1 MADKK
6 PKATEMLPPADA
18 QPFEQAIS
26 ELEAVV
32 RQLESS
38 ELPLEQALGLFEK
51 GMLLS
56 DSCRRQLTAAETR
69 VEILMKKGE
78 DFEAVPF
85 DPEEE

>member
-6 PKATEMLPPADA
+6 PKAGESVPPADA
-18 QPFEQAIS
+18 QPFEQSLS
-26 ELEAVV
+26 ELEGVV
-32 RQLESS
+32 RQLESA
-38 ELPLEQALGLFEK
+38 ELPLEQALELFEK

-56 DSCRRQLTAAETR
+56 DSCRKQLTAAETR

-78 DFEAVPF
+78 DFEALPF

>member
-6 PKATEMLPPADA
+6 PKAVEQLPSADA
-18 QPFEQAIS
+18 QPFEQSLS

-32 RQLESS
+32 RQLESA
-38 ELPLEQALGLFEK
+38 ELPLEQALELFEK

-56 DSCRRQLTAAETR
+56 DSCRKQLTAAETR

>member
-6 PKATEMLPPADA
+6 PKAAEILPPADA
-18 QPFEQAIS
+18 QPFEQSLS

-32 RQLESS
+32 RQLESA
-38 ELPLEQALGLFEK
+38 ELPLEQALELFEK

-56 DSCRRQLTAAETR
+56 ESCRRQLTAAETR
-69 VEILMKKGE
+69 VEILMKKGD

>member
-6 PKATEMLPPADA
+6 PKAVEPLPSADA
-18 QPFEQAIS
+18 QPFEQSLS
-26 ELEAVV
+26 ELEVVV
-32 RQLESS
+32 RQLESA
-38 ELPLEQALGLFEK
+38 ELPLEQALELFEK

-56 DSCRRQLTAAETR
+56 DSCRKQLTAAETR